1 MQFRLRPT
9 LLTATAVLIVTTMA
23 VTGLLL
29 HHYIGQMIERL
40 LSRQFDIVA
49 GGTAVQV
56 ETLFDS
62 AVSVLETQQAR
73 TALDMLPLDEP
84 DRLGREFAE
93 RLRREPHLAWISY
106 GDLARNRFVGATRR
120 PDGAILVNIAAADVG
135 NSIPIER
142 IALPDGSW
150 RPADLPQKEPYAVRD
165 QPWFKAALAADGVL
179 VSDPYEFAEG
189 RPGVSLTLRHTDPA
203 GRPQGAFTVDFFLED
218 LSHGLAR
225 LTERDRNDAVLLG
238 PGGLVLA
245 SAGAERPPDLS
256 ELAREVY
263 AEHHP
268 ALETL
273 AAGQGLLVD
282 ADWQGAPYRVALHRI
297 VAGSSGPVALAI
309 FEPLD
314 LLFAPV
320 RDLRSD
326 IVTITLAAIAL
337 GLLGAVLLATSV
349 SRPLRA
355 LVASADR
362 IRRFDLD
369 RPVGVSS
376 WISEVSSLAREMEGM
391 RVGVRSF
398 GRYVPIALVRRLLEA
413 GGAPVLGGERRELT
427 MLFSDIAGFTSQSE
441 SLPPEQLMQRI
452 SAYFQVMTEALEAHH
467 GVVDKFIGDAI
478 MALWNAPAA
487 DTRHAHHACE
497 AVLACRAANERLNA
511 ALAAE
516 GMPPLP
522 TRFGVHTGEV
532 VVGNLGSD
540 ERMQYTALGAD
551 VNLAA
556 RIEGLNKHYRT
567 AILVS
572 DATRARAGDGF
583 LFRFAGRAQP
593 VGTTRPVTLYE
604 LLGAAS
610 DPAAGALAL
619 RCACWAD
626 AVARLDAGEP
636 GEARR
641 HFEAIAARSPDDGL
655 AAYWCQK
662 LAALL
667 ARPPEPAWDG
677 IDRFEQK

>member
-9 LLTATAVLIVTTMA
+9 LLTATAALIVATMA

-29 HHYIGQMIERL
+29 QHYIGQMIERL
-40 LSRQFDIVA
+40 LTRQFDIVA
-49 GGTAVQV
+49 GGAAMQV
-56 ETLFDS
+56 ETVFDN
-62 AVSVLETQQAR
+62 AVNVLESHEAR
-73 TALDMLPLDEP
+73 AALGLLPLDEP
-84 DRLGREFAE
+84 DRLGRELAE
-93 RLRREPHLAWISY
+93 RLRQEPHLAWISY

-120 PDGAILVNIAAADVG
+120 PDGAIMVNIAAADVG
-135 NSIPIER
+135 SGVPSER

-150 RPADLPQKEPYAVRD
+150 RPAGLSPRKAYAVVD
-165 QPWFKAALAADGVL
+165 QPWFKAALAADGMQ
-179 VSDPYEFAEG
+179 VSEPYEFAEG
-189 RPGVSLTLRHTDPA
+189 RTGVSLTLRHMDPA
-203 GRPQGAFTVDFFLED
+203 GRPLGVFTVDFFLDD

-225 LTERDRNDAVLLG
+225 LTERGRNDAVLLG
-238 PGGLVLA
+238 PAGLVLA

-256 ELAREVY
+256 ELARDVY
-263 AEHHP
+263 ALHRP
-268 ALETL
+268 ALDAL

-282 ADWQGAPYRVALHRI
+282 ADWQGAPYRVALRRI
-297 VAGSSGPVALAI
+297 VAGSSGPVVLAI

-320 RDLRSD
+320 RELRSY
-326 IVTITLAAIAL
+326 IVAITLAAMAL
-337 GLLGAVLLATSV
+337 GLLGAVLLATRV
-349 SRPLRA
+349 TRPLRA
-355 LVASADR
+355 LVGSADR

-376 WISEVSSLAREMEGM
+376 WIREVSTLARAMEGM

-413 GGAPVLGGERRELT
+413 GGAPTLGGERRELT
-427 MLFSDIAGFTSQSE
+427 IMFSDIAGFTSQSE
-441 SLPPEQLMQRI
+441 SVPPEQLMQRI

-487 DTRHAHHACE
+487 DPRHARHACR

-516 GMPPLP
+516 RLPPLP

-532 VVGNLGSD
+532 VVGNLGSE
-540 ERMQYTALGAD
+540 ERMQYTALGAN

-556 RIEGLNKHYRT
+556 RIEALNKHYGT

-572 DATRARAGDGF
+572 EATRARAGDGF
-583 LFRFAGRAQP
+583 LFRFAGKAQP
-593 VGTTRPVTLYE
+593 VGTTRPVALYE
-604 LLGAAS
+604 LLGAEG
-610 DPAAGALAL
+610 DPAAGELAL
-619 RCACWAD
+619 RCASWAD
-626 AVARLDAGEP
+626 ALARLDAGEL
-636 GEARR
+636 GEALRR
-641 HFEAIAARSPDDGL
+641 FEAIAARAPDDGL
-655 AAYWCQK
+655 AAWWCQK